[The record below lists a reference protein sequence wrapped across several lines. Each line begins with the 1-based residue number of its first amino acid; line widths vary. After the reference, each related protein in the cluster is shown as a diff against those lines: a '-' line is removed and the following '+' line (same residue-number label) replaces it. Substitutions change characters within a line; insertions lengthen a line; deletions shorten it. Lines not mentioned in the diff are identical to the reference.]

1 MAVNTGRNNSM
12 SPKGKELVKA
22 AETAIIPLDSNPD
35 WLPKAPSNKGME
47 ALGKDDIKT
56 PTIVLLQALSPQ
68 IKTYQGVA
76 FPGEFWHTG
85 MNVSLG
91 ASFNFVTALISKRVI
106 LFRPREDQ
114 GGGILAF
121 SRDGKTWQT
130 GGNSE
135 FRVKLKGKKETVVW
149 KTGKDVISSKLT
161 DFGTMDPEDRES
173 PPAAMTS
180 YEYLVYLINNPE
192 LSPVVIRASK
202 TALPSGKALNTS
214 LMTLAKA
221 NKPIQSVA
229 INCSVENKKNDIGEW
244 TIPIFKTVGYVPKNI
259 YLAAVEM
266 ADKYGDYNIDYTQ
279 DEEVVDTAKEIGDEV
294 NY

>member
-1 MAVNTGRNNSM
+1 MVKNEIAKLDDNTD
-12 SPKGKELVKA
+12 
-22 AETAIIPLDSNPD
+22 IIPFDEKVD
-35 WLPKAPSNKGME
+35 WLPDAPSNKGME
-47 ALGKDDIKT
+47 GLGKDDVKT

-68 IKTYQGVA
+68 IRTFQGVA

-91 ASFNFVTALISKRVI
+91 TSFDFVTALISKRVI
-106 LFRPREDQ
+106 LWRPREDQ

-121 SRDGKTWQT
+121 SRDGRTWAT

-135 FRVKLKGKKETVVW
+135 FRVKLKGKKEVTVW
-149 KTGKDVISSKLT
+149 KTGKDVLSSRLT
-161 DFGTMDPEDRES
+161 DFGTMDPDDNHS

-180 YEYLVYLINNPE
+180 YEYLVYLIKHPE
-192 LSPVVIRASK
+192 LSPVVLRTNK
-202 TALPSGKALNTS
+202 TSLPNGKALNTS
-214 LMTLAKA
+214 LLTLAKA

-229 INCSVENKKNDIGEW
+229 VRCFVDQKKNDIGEW
-244 TIPIFKTVGYVPKNI
+244 TIPNFKTIGLVSKSI
-259 YLAAVEM
+259 YQTVVEM

-279 DEEVVDTAKEIGDEV
+279 DDDVVDTAKEINDDI